1 MGIKTQDTPLDPL
14 LASRIEEILSK
25 ASLDA
30 AGKTRVRQA
39 LTLLSPI
46 ADQAGDVISDL
57 KDLLS
62 GTPDTDDTNGKEG
75 SETPPPKKPVKTAK
89 SAKDTESKEINM
101 EKSDISEKI
110 SEIADPELKTLVE
123 GMLKKSAENEK
134 AVEEALAKAAK
145 LEDEKKTEEFMK
157 KASEFSHL
165 PSEGLGELLKSIA
178 DKAPEEYEKLE
189 DMLRATETNMA
200 KSAVYKEIGKEQ
212 YKSSKVEETVNA
224 RAAEI
229 MAKSDG
235 KVNKV
240 AAKAMAWTPESY
252 QEWLDEEKRG
262 S

>member
-1 MGIKTQDTPLDPL
+1 MGKKTQDTPLDPL

-25 ASLDA
+25 ASLDDASKDRARIGFA
-30 AGKTRVRQA
+30 ALA
-39 LTLLSPI
+39 PI
-46 ADQAGDVISDL
+46 ADQADVMNSL

-62 GTPDTDDTNGKEG
+62 GEIDV
-75 SETPPPKKPVKTAK
+75 PPTTEEPLAK
-89 SAKDTESKEINM
+89 SVTKDTEKSEEINM
-101 EKSDISEKI
+101 EKSDISEKV
-110 SEIADPELKTLVE
+110 SEIADEGLRTAVE
-123 GMLKKSAENEK
+123 AMLKKSAEDEK
-134 AVEEALAKAAK
+134 AKEEALAKAAK

-189 DMLRATETNMA
+189 EMLRATETNMA

-229 MAKSDG
+229 MAKSEG

-240 AAKAMAWTPESY
+240 AAKALAWTPDSY